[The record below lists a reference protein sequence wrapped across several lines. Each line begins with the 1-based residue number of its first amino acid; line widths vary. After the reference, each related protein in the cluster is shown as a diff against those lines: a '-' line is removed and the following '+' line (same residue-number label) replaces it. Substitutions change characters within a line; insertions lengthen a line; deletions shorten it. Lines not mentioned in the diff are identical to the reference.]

1 MKKIFL
7 LLLLCTTTL
16 FSQRLI
22 LQDDDVNTVAGLQWN
37 QTTDTYVRLGTAKGK
52 TRTFFDNQVPWKN
65 IRRCNLSDA
74 GVVNA
79 YYGDVGYIENG
90 SNGQVMVEITKFY
103 YQTVILANGYQWYV
117 SAKIGRAHV

>member
-37 QTTDTYVRLGTAKGK
+37 QNTDTYVRLGTAKGK
-52 TRTFFDNQVPWKN
+52 TRTFFDTQLPWKN
-65 IRRCNLSDA
+65 IRRQRSEMSMWISRNRRL
-74 GVVNA
+74 
-79 YYGDVGYIENG
+79 
-90 SNGQVMVEITKFY
+90 
-103 YQTVILANGYQWYV
+103 
-117 SAKIGRAHV
+117 